1 MKWFIKCLKHYADFK
16 GRARRKEYWYFT
28 LFNCI
33 FAMILYIC
41 YMVSTIIKGVA
52 SGAITADEYNEMQ
65 IYSET
70 LKSPFLYIYYAY
82 LLAMLIPSLSVG
94 MRRLHDIGK
103 SGYWMLLLYIVDIIL
118 CFGSGFFVKTSV
130 VITIILFLAI
140 LAIGIIWLV
149 WMVTDSEYGPNKY
162 GPNPKGEGNP
172 ETPVKE

>member
-16 GRARRKEYWYFT
+16 GRARRKEYWYFI

-33 FAMILYIC
+33 FAMTLYIC
-41 YMVSTIIKGVA
+41 YMVSAIIKVA
-52 SGAITADEYNEMQ
+52 SGAATGGEYDEMQ
-65 IYSET
+65 MYSEM
-70 LKSPFLYIYYAY
+70 LKNPFLYIYYAY
-82 LLAMLIPSLSVG
+82 CLVMLIPSLAVNV
-94 MRRLHDIGK
+94 RRLHDIGK
-103 SGYWMLLLYIVDIIL
+103 SGYWMILYIVDMIL
-118 CFGSGFFVKTSV
+118 CFAGQFILGVNT
-130 VITIILFLAI
+130 VITIMLFLAI